1 MSNDPFKKKIQRR
14 FKFLV
19 THKGLHSIYT
29 QYPIH
34 YDIEQNIKNLRSKI
48 IQV

>member
-19 THKGLHSIYT
+19 THKGLRSIYT
-29 QYPIH
+29 QYPKH
-34 YDIEQNIKNLRSKI
+34 YDIEQNIK
-48 IQV
+48 IQFYTI